1 MASAT
6 LQQAPE
12 APEKTNP
19 FARIVGV
26 IFSPK
31 ATFTS
36 IGRQPTWLAPVILTT
51 LISLAMNIVLAQRV
65 DWRTYLQVQ
74 LEKTGRSG
82 QITNEQQMNL
92 AVKIQKIIRYV
103 RGVIGD
109 VSVVLLGSAIY
120 LGIFNLIVGANVKF
134 KSVLAV
140 TAFVTIPTAIKEL
153 IGIAVLLL
161 KDPSTINPDNFVMS
175 GLNAFIGSNPPNWLL
190 ALGLTVDIF
199 IFWGMYLAV
208 VGFSSMGNKKIK
220 RGTAFGAVFGIYLFF
235 MLLAV
240 GASAAFS

>member
-12 APEKTNP
+12 APEKVNS
-19 FARIVGV
+19 FGRIIGV

-31 ATFTS
+31 QTFES

-65 DWRTYLQVQ
+65 DWQSYIQMQ

-82 QITNEQQMNL
+82 QITNDQQMAT
-92 AVKIQKIIRYV
+92 AVKIQKIVRYT

-109 VSVVLLGSAIY
+109 VFAVLFGAAIY
-120 LGIFNLIVGANVKF
+120 LGIFNLIIGANLKF
-134 KSVLAV
+134 KSVLSV
-140 TAFVTIPTAIKEL
+140 VSFVTIPTALKEL
-153 IGIAVLLL
+153 LGIGILLL
-161 KDPSTINPDNFVMS
+161 KDPSTINPDNFIAS
-175 GLNAFIGSNPPNWLL
+175 GLNAFIGNNPPNWLL
-190 ALGLTVDIF
+190 VLGLTVDVF

-208 VGFSSMGNKKIK
+208 IGFSSLKNKKITT
-220 RGTAFGAVFGIYLFF
+220 GTAFGAVFGVYLFSV
-235 MLLAV
+235 LLAL
-240 GASAAFS
+240 GITAAFS

>member
-12 APEKTNP
+12 APEKVN
-19 FARIVGV
+19 FFGRLVGV

-31 ATFTS
+31 ETFES

-65 DWRTYLQVQ
+65 DWRAYIQMQ

-82 QITNEQQMNL
+82 QITNDQQMETT
-92 AVKIQKIIRYV
+92 VKIQKIVRYT

-109 VSVVLLGSAIY
+109 IFVVLFGAAIY
-120 LGIFNLIVGANVKF
+120 LGIFNLIVGANLKF

-140 TAFVTIPTAIKEL
+140 VSFVTIPTAIKEL
-153 IGIAVLLL
+153 IGIGILLL
-161 KDPSTINPDNFVMS
+161 KDPSTINPDNFITS

-190 ALGLTVDIF
+190 VLGLTVDIF

-208 VGFSSMGNKKIK
+208 VGFSSLKNKKIK
-220 RGTAFGAVFGIYLFF
+220 TGTAFGAVFGVYLISV
-235 MLLAV
+235 LLAL
-240 GASAAFS
+240 GITAAFS